1 MPKQSLIKKL
11 LERRIPQILGSYLV
25 AGTSLILFIEYLV
38 GKYHVPSHYPTL
50 SLFALSGI
58 LPSVVILAYFHGA
71 PGKDEWTKVERIG
84 IPINVLFIAGIL
96 FFGDSM
102 DIWKLEPIIENTS
115 SNVEKQIQEKMDS
128 YYIKFTSNQKYI
140 DDIYKKYNDFD
151 LYINRND
158 YSIYSIEDSLLEIIK
173 KQCFNTLNVKFQN
186 KGIDIFSNFNPS
198 HISTMDSLEYPYKTY
213 KEGKGVG
220 YPVNELSRLLNVEKS
235 KVPKVFIDIL
245 IYNRKHLHSDEEKL
259 FYARFSR
266 IRKKGN
272 LSIQNPKYFENNK
285 NGHNKLIENLK
296 KHLVYN
302 IDQMSFSKNPFH
314 KWIGEVKEVL
324 PNDML
329 NVILYSPN
337 NIKSNLELKA
347 QKRIRYT
354 KQSIREH
361 IIDIQLGIDFIEQ
374 NKEIVPDSIYQNIFE
389 LEQDLDKYE
398 NLLDS
403 LINNNIHKTGINW
416 NHSLGY
422 KLEVISVMDTIAVCK
437 LLEKEKPWVTV
448 RVGHKLIISE

>member
-186 KGIDIFSNFNPS
+186 KGIDIYSNFNPS
-198 HISTMDSLEYPYKTY
+198 HINTMDSLEYPYSY
-213 KEGKGVG
+213 KRKGAG

-266 IRKKGN
+266 IRTEGN
-272 LSIQNPKYFENNK
+272 ISQQTPQYFENNK

-329 NVILYSPN
+329 NVKLYSPN
-337 NIKSNLELKA
+337 SIKSNLELKA